1 MLQER
6 HEKNNLQMQPY
17 HHYLAEYQNM
27 DPKDIGQHLEIPFD
41 ENTGLFQV
49 KFMERN
55 YTVSHPGLEIHC
67 LEKEDKRAV
76 DLRQYFGQ
84 KKLKD
89 YADFFSSSSS
99 LCCGV
104 I

>member
-1 MLQER
+1 MKWMSQEEIAALR
-6 HEKNNLQMQPY
+6 QIDLLSFLRQKEPEELIRISDTVYTTRTHDSLKISNGKWFWWSRGIGGRSALD
-17 HHYLAEYQNM
+17 YLI
-27 DPKDIGQHLEIPFD
+27 K
-41 ENTGLFQV
+41 V
-49 KFMERN
+49 R
-55 YTVSHPGLEIHC
+55 
-67 LEKEDKRAV
+67 V
-76 DLRQYFGQ
+76 DLCQYFGQ

>member
-1 MLQER
+1 MEQKICELK
-6 HEKNNLQMQPY
+6 EKGCGGCPLLLTDYEEQ
-17 HHYLAEYQNM
+17 L
-27 DPKDIGQHLEIPFD
+27 
-41 ENTGLFQV
+41 
-49 KFMERN
+49 
-55 YTVSHPGLEIHC
+55 
-67 LEKEDKRAV
+67 